1 MSTNVYGCLS
11 HILISALRSEPLWM
25 FRDTG
30 NDSRFSV
37 YKRNIHSMKK
47 QPQSARGRYVS
58 AEKVQQA
65 LAQLGIELCAGRKR
79 IRAARS
85 EKSISFFIN
94 GGTVNITFNEKG
106 GKE

>member
-1 MSTNVYGCLS
+1 
-11 HILISALRSEPLWM
+11 
-25 FRDTG
+25 
-30 NDSRFSV
+30 
-37 YKRNIHSMKK
+37 MKK
-47 QPQSARGRYVS
+47 QSQSARGRYVS

-106 GKE
+106 GKA